1 MMERLEGQLARLATL
16 SSVALR
22 AEWRQLYKRPAPD
35 MTADLLR
42 RGIAWRLQE
51 RVSGELAPS
60 VKREIAR
67 LMGEVERTGEAV
79 PQASSRIKAG
89 TWLVRDWGGTSHH
102 VLILDDGYLYRER
115 RYRSLT
121 TIAVEITGTRWSGPR
136 FFGLKT
142 RKKEKAVGQAA

>member
-1 MMERLEGQLARLATL
+1 MERLEVQLERLVTM
-16 SSVALR
+16 SSAALR

-51 RVSGELAPS
+51 RAIGGLPPAL
-60 VKREIAR
+60 RRDIAR
-67 LMGEVERTGEAV
+67 LMAEVERTGEAALQV
-79 PQASSRIKAG
+79 TPRIKAG

-102 VLILDDGYLYRER
+102 VLIMDDGYLYRER

-142 RKKEKAVGQAA
+142 RTKEKTVGQAA